1 MSLYESNGRDRCWL
15 VVNEGFISGPRRSQ
29 SFVGRGRRT
38 PAAGFVRRE
47 TRAARRVFV
56 PSARE
61 STVTT
66 REGAKEAPLLLLR
79 AQARTLYVRSCA
91 RRRSRARAGEGALPL
106 GPPSNF
112 LLRKLL
118 CRRYHTWISRTCLS
132 LYESNG
138 RDRCWLVVNEGF
150 ISGPRRSQ
158 SFVGRGRRTPAA
170 GFVRRETRAARRVFV
185 PSARE
190 STVTTEKAP
199 RRRHYW
205 VGRCWTPFRREA
217 CSGSLLSFTV
227 AAGGACASC
236 CVGATTPGSHG
247 PVCLSMRATVVTG
260 VG

>member
-1 MSLYESNGRDRCWL
+1 MFWASCCVGRYHTWISRTCLSLYESNGRDRCWL

-112 LLRKLL
+112 L
-118 CRRYHTWISRTCLS
+118 S
-132 LYESNG
+132 
-138 RDRCWLVVNEGF
+138 DM
-150 ISGPRRSQ
+150 
-158 SFVGRGRRTPAA
+158 
-170 GFVRRETRAARRVFV
+170 
-185 PSARE
+185 
-190 STVTTEKAP
+190 
-199 RRRHYW
+199 
-205 VGRCWTPFRREA
+205 
-217 CSGSLLSFTV
+217 LLSPRMGD
-227 AAGGACASC
+227 AASTGGSC
-236 CVGATTPGSHG
+236 DSQRCRDEV
-247 PVCLSMRATVVTG
+247 
-260 VG
+260 